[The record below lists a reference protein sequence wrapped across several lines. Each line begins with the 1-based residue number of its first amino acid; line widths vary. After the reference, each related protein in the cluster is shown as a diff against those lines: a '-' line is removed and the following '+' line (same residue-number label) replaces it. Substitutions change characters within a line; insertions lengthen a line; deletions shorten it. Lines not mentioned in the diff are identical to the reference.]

1 MDLTT
6 RYLGLD
12 LRSPLIASASPLNG
26 ELSNLRVLEDCGAGA
41 VVLPSIFEEQV
52 VAERQRAEALLH
64 PSASGF
70 AEAQSY
76 FPPYASYGFGPAHY
90 LEMVRRAKAAL
101 AVPIIASLNCVTAA
115 GWADYAR
122 DLESAGADAIELN
135 IYVAA
140 DLSLTGAAVEQRHLD
155 AVRTVRAAV
164 RIPVAMKIGPYFSAV
179 GAMALALA
187 AAGAD
192 GLVLFNRVQQPDIDI
207 VRLTHSLNLDLSTPV
222 EVRLPLM
229 WTAILHGRTGASLAA
244 STGVE
249 SAEDVFKY
257 LLAGADA
264 VMTASALLRHG
275 PRHMGALVT
284 GLEDL
289 LTARGVDR
297 VDQVRGRMSA
307 HVLADAAG
315 LARDRYVRMLQ
326 GHPAAQASPRFA

>member
-6 RYLGLD
+6 RYLGLR
-12 LRSPLIASASPLNG
+12 LRNPLIASASPLNG
-26 ELSNLRVLEDCGAGA
+26 ELATLRALEDYGAGA

-52 VAERQRAEALLH
+52 VAEQRHMEQLLQ

-76 FPPYASYGFGPAHY
+76 FPVYEGYGFGPGRY
-90 LEMVRRAKAAL
+90 LETIRRAKAAL
-101 AVPIIASLNCVTAA
+101 AIPVIASLNCVTAE

-135 IYVAA
+135 IYVVAA
-140 DLSLTGAAVEQRHLD
+140 ELSLTGAAVEQRHLD
-155 AVRTVRAAV
+155 AVRAV
-164 RIPVAMKIGPYFSAV
+164 KASVQTPVAVKIGPYFSAP

-192 GLVLFNRVQQPDIDI
+192 GLVLFNRVYQPDIDI
-207 VRLTHSLNLDLSTPV
+207 VTLRRSLHLDLSTPA
-222 EVRLPLM
+222 EMRLPLM
-229 WTAILHGRTGASLAA
+229 WTSILHGRTGASLAA

-264 VMTASALLRHG
+264 VMTTSALLRHG
-275 PRHMGALVT
+275 PRHMGALVA
-284 GLEDL
+284 GLGDL

-297 VDQVRGRMSA
+297 VDQVRGRMSE
-307 HVLADAAG
+307 HVLGDAAG
-315 LARDRYVRMLQ
+315 LARDSYIRMLQ
-326 GHPAAQASPRFA
+326 GYPVAQSS